1 MCASPIRIQQHF
13 EAWLSQRMVDCTIE
27 HSKTVHCAVA
37 RTPGNT
43 IEHIAPDCR
52 NTMLDRV
59 LPFKW
64 QFTYYGNTSSASYR
78 RYAPSALEQACTR
91 TASCKIDHCCN
102 SLRIETIV
110 YGIWCSVVHHLTAGV
125 LLLLLMR
132 SIVSAGNSRSA
143 AAAATPPRQALSSPC
158 ACREC
163 ERLERIH
170 RGHRGRRLSHSIWSK
185 RTER

>member
-43 IEHIAPDCR
+43 IEHIAPDGR
-52 NTMLDRV
+52 NAMRDRV

-91 TASCKIDHCCN
+91 TASCKIDQCCN

-125 LLLLLMR
+125 LLLLLLMR

-143 AAAATPPRQALSSPC
+143 AAANPAASGVEQPVRVS
-158 ACREC
+158 RV
-163 ERLERIH
+163 
-170 RGHRGRRLSHSIWSK
+170 
-185 RTER
+185 